1 MSSLFDMPQY
11 TESDLE
17 RMWHTSLKDWL
28 SMQKTET
35 QKEIARRL
43 ENRQSPEFIAEEM
56 GIPLSHVVL
65 LKK

>member
-1 MSSLFDMPQY
+1 MKQ
-11 TESDLE
+11 
-17 RMWHTSLKDWL
+17 
-28 SMQKTET
+28 TET

-56 GIPLSHVVL
+56 GIPLSHVII

>member
-1 MSSLFDMPQY
+1 MGLFDMPQY
-11 TESDLE
+11 TDDDYE
-17 RMWHTSLKDWL
+17 RMWHTSLSEL